1 MRQLRKPENR
11 YKLSSLIETISQQ
24 FFKTGQRVDFGD
36 YCAAMADVSSVTP
49 LLLFVEPAVDLLAA
63 LSRFCREFDFPEDR
77 VRFAAVAELDQ
88 LNWVEV
94 QF

>member
-1 MRQLRKPENR
+1 M
-11 YKLSSLIETISQQ
+11 ISQKL
-24 FFKTGQRVDFGD
+24 FKTGQRVEFSD
-36 YCAAMADVSSVTP
+36 YCASMADVSSLTP

-77 VRFAAVAELDQ
+77 VRFAAVAGVDH

-94 QF
+94 FPKNLNK